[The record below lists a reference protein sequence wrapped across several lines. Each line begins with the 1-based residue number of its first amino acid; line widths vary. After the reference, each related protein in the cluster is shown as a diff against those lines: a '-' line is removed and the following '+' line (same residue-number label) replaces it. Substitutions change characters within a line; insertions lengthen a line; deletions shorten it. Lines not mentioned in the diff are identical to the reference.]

1 MSDDDRTRPIPRTGP
16 PDGRR
21 NADSADPVRL
31 PRPADAN
38 RTESMSREDLDRLTS
53 RGRAEQVGRLPQH
66 EQDVDRTHAVSRS
79 ELDGIV
85 GRTRINQVR
94 RLPALRKRKGS
105 LLRELGIVVAV
116 ALVLSVLIKTFL
128 AQPFWIPSESME
140 GTLVP
145 GDRVI
150 VSKLTPGPMSLNRG
164 DVVVFEDTG
173 HWLEEPN
180 VRRSGLG
187 SFLVKP
193 LQFVGLYPEGDN
205 HLIKRVIGLPGDHV
219 TCRPGG
225 KLTVNGTGLDEPYL
239 FAGDRPCD
247 DAFDIRVPAKKVWV
261 MGDHRS
267 DSGDSRYHDND
278 SGGVDGS
285 VPMSSITGRAV
296 AIAWPMD
303 RMGWLSNY
311 STTFDKVPNA

>member
-1 MSDDDRTRPIPRTGP
+1 MSQDEHTRAISLQRVR
-16 PDGRR
+16 DARR
-21 NADSADPVRL
+21 AARKQEPVRL
-31 PRPADAN
+31 PEPPDEN
-38 RTESMSREDLDRLTS
+38 RTSSMSRAQLD
-53 RGRAEQVGRLPQH
+53 A
-66 EQDVDRTHAVSRS
+66 
-79 ELDGIV
+79 IV
-85 GRTRINQVR
+85 GRTRSKQVGK
-94 RLPALRKRKGS
+94 LPQPRKRKGS

-116 ALVLSVLIKTFL
+116 ALVLSILIKTFL
-128 AQPFWIPSESME
+128 AQPFWIPSGSME
-140 GTLVP
+140 NTLVR

-150 VSKLTPGPMSLNRG
+150 VGKLTPGPLALHRG

-180 VRRSGLG
+180 VKRSTL
-187 SFLVKP
+187 SSIVVRP

-219 TCRPGG
+219 TCHPGS
-225 KLTVNGTGLDEPYL
+225 KLTINDIAIDEPYL
-239 FAGDRPCD
+239 YPGDQPCD
-247 DAFDIRVPAKKVWV
+247 GAFNIRVPDGKVWV

-267 DSGDSRYHDND
+267 DSGDSRFHDND
-278 SGGVDGS
+278 SGGADGS